1 MFAQTTNSLIPPE
14 NTVRQPSSAQPADT
28 SQSPSPRYRSEM
40 TGLPQ
45 PSSPPP
51 DDGGFGGPPPFGPG
65 GFDGGRPGGPI
76 GPQGPGGPGGPGMHQ
91 EIKLVEMFDKDGNG
105 WLNAEERKAARQYM
119 ANQGAGRR
127 FGGPGRGP
135 RGFGPFG
142 PRQEQAQPKKGIAI
156 SPSEVKWY
164 ADVPLYS
171 PDVLRTLFL
180 EFENA
185 DWEQELADFKNT
197 DVQVP
202 ARLVV
207 DGNSYR
213 DVGVHFHG
221 TSSFMGVPDGS
232 KRSLVLTLDFIH
244 RNQNLGGYRKL
255 ILLNSH
261 EDPSFLRTVLAFEIA
276 RDYIPAPKAN
286 HVRLVINGESW
297 GVYVNQQF
305 FNKDFVREWF
315 GTTKGARWKVPGS
328 PNGRGGLNYIEDPS
342 AYRRIYEI
350 KSNDDPKAWA
360 ELVNLCKVLTLTPLE
375 QLEDA
380 LNPLLDIDAALR
392 FLAWENVIASGDA
405 YYARASDYNLYKD
418 DRGRFHIIPYDA
430 NESFPTRRGPG
441 GPGRPFGPGGPRGF
455 SPGMLLA
462 QQILSQA
469 DSNSDAQ
476 LSKEEFLTLAGAWF
490 DKLDKEKKEN
500 LTQQQFI
507 ENFAELLP
515 APQPQTGLGPPGAQG
530 ERAGQR
536 GQFGPARFIAPGL
549 FAAVDANKDN
559 SLSRSE
565 LSEVFAK
572 WFDQWDTT
580 KTGKLNAETLQTGLS
595 AVVPQP
601 GFGGGPR
608 GDFQRGFRG
617 QGGPGEQGSG
627 PGPGR
632 DAGAGFGPPGMD
644 GQGASPGAVERRFG
658 PDRRG
663 FGPGGPG
670 FGPGRGGANL
680 DPLVAVNDPNKPLCS
695 RLLAVPAL
703 RARYLA
709 YVRDMAEK
717 WLDWNRLG
725 PLAKKYHD
733 LIAEDVKLDAKK
745 LDTYE
750 DFERSL
756 SENEGPNAGTG
767 ATISLKSFVEQRR
780 AFLLNHEAIKN
791 LPR

>member
-1 MFAQTTNSLIPPE
+1 MGHPGP
-14 NTVRQPSSAQPADT
+14 
-28 SQSPSPRYRSEM
+28 
-40 TGLPQ
+40 
-45 PSSPPP
+45 
-51 DDGGFGGPPPFGPG
+51 GGFGGP
-65 GFDGGRPGGPI
+65 
-76 GPQGPGGPGGPGMHQ
+76 GMNQ
-91 EIKLVEMFDKDGNG
+91 EIKLVKMFDKDANG
-105 WLNAEERKAARQYM
+105 WLNAEERKAAREYL
-119 ANQGAGRR
+119 ANQGANRQFR
-127 FGGPGRGP
+127 GPGGGP

-142 PRQEQAQPKKGIAI
+142 PRQEQAQTKKGISL

-207 DGNSYR
+207 DGKTYR

-244 RNQNLGGYRKL
+244 RDQNLGGYRKL
-255 ILLNSH
+255 LLLNSH

-276 RDYIPAPKAN
+276 RDYMPAPKAN

-305 FNKDFVREWF
+305 FNKDFVRDWF
-315 GTTKGARWKVPGS
+315 GTTTGARWKVPGS
-328 PNGRGGLNYIEDPS
+328 PNGRAGLSYMEDPS

-350 KSNDDPKAWA
+350 KSKDDPKAWA
-360 ELVNLCKVLTLTPLE
+360 ELVNLCKVLSQTPLE

-380 LNPLLDIDAALR
+380 LNPLLDIDVALR

-405 YYARASDYNLYKD
+405 YYARASDYSLYKD

-430 NESFPTRRGPG
+430 NESFPARKGRSGPG
-441 GPGRPFGPGGPRGF
+441 GPFGPAGPRGF
-455 SPGMLLA
+455 GPGMLLA

-469 DSNSDAQ
+469 DSNHDGQ
-476 LSKEEFLTLAGAWF
+476 LAKEEFLALAGAWF
-490 DKLDKEKKEN
+490 DKLDSEKKGS

-507 ENFAELLP
+507 DNLAEILP
-515 APQPQTGLGPPGAQG
+515 SPQPQTGFGPPGAQG
-530 ERAGQR
+530 ERGGPP
-536 GQFGPARFIAPGL
+536 GQFGPARFIAPAL
-549 FAAVDANKDN
+549 FAALDANKDN

-572 WFDQWDTT
+572 WFDEWDTT
-580 KTGKLNAETLQTGLS
+580 KTGKLNEETLRTGLS
-595 AVVPQP
+595 AVIPQP
-601 GFGGGPR
+601 GFAGGPR

-617 QGGPGEQGSG
+617 QGGLGEQGSG
-627 PGPGR
+627 SGR
-632 DAGAGFGPPGMD
+632 GREAGAGVGPPGMS
-644 GQGASPGAVERRFG
+644 GQGAAPREGELGFG
-658 PDRRG
+658 PGRRG

-670 FGPGRGGANL
+670 FGPGGGGANL

-703 RARYLA
+703 RARYLT

-725 PLAKKYHD
+725 PLAQKYHD
-733 LIAEDVKLDAKK
+733 LIAEDVKLDTKK

-756 SENEGPNAGTG
+756 SENEGTNAGTG

-780 AFLLNHEAIKN
+780 AFLLNHDAIKN

>member
-1 MFAQTTNSLIPPE
+1 MGPPG
-14 NTVRQPSSAQPADT
+14 P
-28 SQSPSPRYRSEM
+28 
-40 TGLPQ
+40 
-45 PSSPPP
+45 
-51 DDGGFGGPPPFGPG
+51 GGFGGP
-65 GFDGGRPGGPI
+65 
-76 GPQGPGGPGGPGMHQ
+76 GMNQ
-91 EIKLVEMFDKDGNG
+91 EMKLVEMFDKDGNG
-105 WLNAEERKAARQYM
+105 WLNAEERKTAREYL

-142 PRQEQAQPKKGIAI
+142 PRQEQAQPKKGISL
-156 SPSEVKWY
+156 SPREVKWY
-164 ADVPLYS
+164 PDAPLYS
-171 PDVLRTLFL
+171 SDVLRTLFL

-207 DGNSYR
+207 DGKTYR
-213 DVGVHFHG
+213 DVGVHYHG

-232 KRSLVLTLDFIH
+232 KRSIVLTLDFIH
-244 RNQNLGGYRKL
+244 RDQNLGGYRKL
-255 ILLNSH
+255 LLLNSH

-276 RDYIPAPKAN
+276 RDYMPAPKAN

-305 FNKDFVREWF
+305 FNKDFLRDWF

-328 PNGRGGLNYIEDPS
+328 PNGRGGLNYMEDPS

-360 ELVNLCKVLTLTPLE
+360 ELVNLCKVLSQTPLE

-380 LNPLLDIDAALR
+380 LNPLLDIDATLR

-405 YYARASDYNLYKD
+405 YYARASDYHLYND

-430 NESFPTRRGPG
+430 NESFPTRKGPG
-441 GPGRPFGPGGPRGF
+441 GPGGPGGPFGPGGPRGF
-455 SPGMLLA
+455 GPGMLLA
-462 QQILSQA
+462 QQMLSQA
-469 DSNSDAQ
+469 DSNNDGQ
-476 LSKEEFLTLAGAWF
+476 LSKEEFIALAGAWF
-490 DKLDKEKKEN
+490 DKLDKEKKGS
-500 LTQQQFI
+500 LTQQQFAD
-507 ENFAELLP
+507 NLAEVLP
-515 APQPQTGLGPPGAQG
+515 APQPQGRFGPPGTQDGRSSA
-530 ERAGQR
+530 R
-536 GQFGPARFIAPGL
+536 GQFGPARFVAPGL
-549 FAAVDANKDN
+549 FAALDANKDDA
-559 SLSRSE
+559 LSRSE
-565 LSEVFAK
+565 LTEVFAK
-572 WFDQWDTT
+572 WFDEWDTA
-580 KTGKLNAETLQTGLS
+580 KTGKLNEDNLRNGLS
-595 AVVPQP
+595 SVMPQP

-608 GDFQRGFRG
+608 GDSQRGFRG
-617 QGGPGEQGSG
+617 QGGPGG
-627 PGPGR
+627 
-632 DAGAGFGPPGMD
+632 
-644 GQGASPGAVERRFG
+644 
-658 PDRRG
+658 RG

-670 FGPGRGGANL
+670 FGPGGGGANL

-733 LIAEDVKLDAKK
+733 LIADDVKLDTKK

-750 DFERSL
+750 DFESSL
-756 SENEGPNAGTG
+756 SENEGPGVGTG
-767 ATISLKSFVEQRR
+767 ATTSLKSFVEQRR

>member
-40 TGLPQ
+40 TGLP

-119 ANQGAGRR
+119 ANQGAGRW

-142 PRQEQAQPKKGIAI
+142 PRQEQAQPKKGIAL

-207 DGNSYR
+207 DGKSYR
-213 DVGVHFHG
+213 HVGVHFHG

-632 DAGAGFGPPGMD
+632 DAGARFGPPGMD

-670 FGPGRGGANL
+670 FGPGGGGANL